1 MYGRMGVL
9 SQGQFLPLGVQGA
22 RILKWPTN
30 FAQGPFFYGLGHA
43 CKGGRQQKGQTLGNE
58 HLLAK
63 PFSWGLLHFNAKEN
77 ISNSS

>member
-9 SQGQFLPLGVQGA
+9 SQGQLLPLGVQGA

-30 FAQGPFFYGLGHA
+30 LAQGPSFYGLGHA
-43 CKGGRQQKGQTLGNE
+43 WKEGRQQKGQTLDNE
-58 HLLAK
+58 YLLAK
-63 PFSWGLLHFNAKEN
+63 PLSWGHLHFNAREN